1 MSSITLSE
9 KRLQYSN
16 AIQMTKKLSLLLST
30 LLLVVASFFVTSNP
44 AMAETYEVKMGSDN
58 GMLKFVPETITVK
71 EGDTVKWVNNK
82 MAPHNAVFESDA
94 VKSHK
99 NLVFSPGESYETT
112 FNEPGEY
119 SYYCEPH
126 RGAGMVGKVVVQ

>member
-1 MSSITLSE
+1 M
-9 KRLQYSN
+9 
-16 AIQMTKKLSLLLST
+16 AKKLSLLFST
-30 LLLVVASFFVTSNP
+30 LLLVAASFFVTNP
-44 AMAETYEVKMGSDN
+44 AMAATYEVKMGSDT
-58 GMLKFVPETITVK
+58 GMLQFVPSELTVK
-71 EGDTVKWVNNK
+71 KGDTVKWVNNK

-112 FNEPGEY
+112 FNETGEF

-126 RGAGMVGKVVVQ
+126 RGAGMVGKIIVE

>member
-1 MSSITLSE
+1 MV
-9 KRLQYSN
+9 
-16 AIQMTKKLSLLLST
+16 KKLSLLFST
-30 LLLVVASFFVTSNP
+30 LLLVVASFFVTTNP
-44 AMAETYEVKMGSDN
+44 AMAETYEVKMGSDS
-58 GMLKFVPETITVK
+58 GMLQFVPKELTIK
-71 EGDTVKWVNNK
+71 KGDTVKWVNNK
-82 MAPHNAVFESDA
+82 MAPHNAVFDTDA

-112 FNEPGEY
+112 FDETGEF